1 MSAVGAEAL
10 AGASLPLSRAGT
22 ADAEVYTGLR
32 LVRTLAM
39 LSIVAFHI
47 DHEPLFGIAFG
58 LISLQVV
65 MCALATRRARAPRFA
80 PFAKRRATRL
90 LVPWVFWSALY
101 LLFEF
106 ARALRWDDGF
116 TSHLKPWMWG
126 SGGAYHLWFL
136 PFAFVASLVVVG
148 VKRLVQSAPKRGSV
162 LFFAALGAA
171 LVLAATPL
179 RSALEPAVPF
189 DCWIDGLPTLAFGLA
204 LGTAL
209 SIDDLR
215 ERQLGIFCIALLG
228 ALPSLFNGAL
238 DGVFPASAMLAE
250 RFAIGVPF
258 VCLGL
263 MVRIPKSRTLAALA
277 SVNMGVYLV
286 HVFAIGAVQRLQHAS
301 AIPLIPKIAGLPP
314 LLLVY
319 ALCLAAVF
327 GLRRLKLPHVV

>member
-1 MSAVGAEAL
+1 MSAAGAEAL
-10 AGASLPLSRAGT
+10 AGARPPLSQAGT

-58 LISLQVV
+58 LTSLQVV
-65 MCALATRRARAPRFA
+65 MCALATRRSRAPRFA
-80 PFAKRRATRL
+80 AFARKRAKRL
-90 LVPWVFWSALY
+90 LAPWVFWSALY
-101 LLFEF
+101 LLFELV
-106 ARALRWDDGF
+106 RALRWGDGF
-116 TSHLKPWMWG
+116 ASHLKPWMWG

-148 VKRLVQSAPKRGSV
+148 VKRLVQNAPKRGSV
-162 LFFAALGAA
+162 LFFAALGAV
-171 LVLAATPL
+171 LVLASAPL
-179 RSALEPAVPF
+179 QSALQPAVPF

-209 SIDDLR
+209 SIDEVR
-215 ERQLGIFCIALLG
+215 ERHLGIFCIALVG
-228 ALPSLFNGAL
+228 ALPILLNGAL
-238 DGVFPASAMLAE
+238 DGVFPASAVLAE
-250 RFAIGVPF
+250 RYGIGVPF

-263 MVRIPKSRTLAALA
+263 MVQIPKSRTLAALA

-286 HVFAIGAVQRLQHAS
+286 HVFAIGAVLRLQHS
-301 AIPLIPKIAGLPP
+301 PVIAALPP

-319 ALCLAAVF
+319 VLCLAAVF
-327 GLRRLKLPHVV
+327 GLRRLRIPHAV